1 MTAKEFL
8 HETKENIMICRRNA
22 LYEGDSVPLIT
33 SFAYQGEDL
42 EDDFEFCGGKAIYD
56 EVEDFEEENFNF
68 YIYRKK
74 DDFYAHLTYNTK
86 EYSNA
91 FVSRFMENYSRA
103 LHGLIDEKSPSEIVK
118 GFDKNTKKEA
128 SV

>member
-1 MTAKEFL
+1 ML
-8 HETKENIMICRRNA
+8 CRRHA
-22 LYEGDSVPLIT
+22 LYEGDPVPLIT

-68 YIYRKK
+68 YVYRKK
-74 DDFYAHLTYNTK
+74 DDFYAYLTYNTK
-86 EYSNA
+86 EYSNV

-103 LHGLIDEKSPSEIVK
+103 LRGLIDEKSPSEIVK
-118 GFDKNTKKEA
+118 AFDKETKKEA